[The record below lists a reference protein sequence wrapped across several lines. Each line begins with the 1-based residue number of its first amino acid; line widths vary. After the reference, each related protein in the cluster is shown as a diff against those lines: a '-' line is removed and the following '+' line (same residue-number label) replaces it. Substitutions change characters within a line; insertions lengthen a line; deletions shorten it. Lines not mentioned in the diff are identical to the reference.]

1 MKNQPHNYSNKLR
14 SACPKLFKLRMC
26 THHTGTLKKSPY
38 NPALKSTGEQIFG
51 QSKTCMG
58 FPMFPTTMHYTVE
71 KFPPST
77 HFMLFRK
84 LSNLGLKYILNK
96 SCLRLHW

>member
-1 MKNQPHNYSNKLR
+1 MKNQPQNYLNKLR
-14 SACPKLFKLRMC
+14 SACPKLFKIRMC

-58 FPMFPTTMHYTVE
+58 FPMFPTTMHHTVYIGI
-71 KFPPST
+71 
-77 HFMLFRK
+77 HIILFLNFSPKSK
-84 LSNLGLKYILNK
+84 LFLVKNNTSKLN
-96 SCLRLHW
+96 